1 MKSVKKMCKEMSFTV
16 EGGYKPSKI
25 DDIHQHLQEVR
36 RGTGRVKPKK
46 GKGSFKRRPKYRKD
60 YY

>member
-46 GKGSFKRRPKYRKD
+46 RERFF
-60 YY
+60 